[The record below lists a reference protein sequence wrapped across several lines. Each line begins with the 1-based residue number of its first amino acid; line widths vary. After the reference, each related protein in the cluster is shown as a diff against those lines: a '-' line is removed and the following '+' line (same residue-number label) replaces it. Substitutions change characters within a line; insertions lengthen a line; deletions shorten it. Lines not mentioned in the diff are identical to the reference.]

1 MKVLII
7 DDDPVITETVTIC
20 FGLRWA
26 DSEVVV
32 ADSGEQGLKA
42 LRTVSPDV
50 IMLDVGLPGI
60 DGFET
65 LRRLREMSDA
75 PVIMLTAKDSEVG
88 KVKGLEWGADD
99 YITKPFSHIE
109 LLARVKAVLRRTG
122 ESVRGKPQGQ
132 YHNAAAGL
140 DIDYDARTVSRHGQ
154 RVNLAPLEY
163 SLLCHLVASEG
174 KVVPHETLLI
184 RVWGRE
190 YAHDHDFLK
199 VYTRRLRTKLG
210 DDPQDPQ
217 LIHSERGVGY
227 MFQTR
232 NKGAYPA
239 DGQDRS

>member
-7 DDDPVITETVTIC
+7 EDDPLISETVTIC

-26 DSEVVV
+26 DAEVIV
-32 ADSGEQGLKA
+32 ADTGERGLKL
-42 LRTVSPDV
+42 LRTLAPDV

-65 LRRLREMSDA
+65 LRRLRELSDA
-75 PVIMLTAKDSEVG
+75 PVIMLTAKDGEVG

-122 ESVRGKPQGQ
+122 EAVGGKLQGR

-154 RVNLAPLEY
+154 RINLAPLEY

-174 KVVPHETLLI
+174 KVVPHETLLT

-190 YAHDHDFLK
+190 YARDQDYLK
-199 VYTRRLRTKLG
+199 VYTRRLRNKLG
-210 DDPQDPQ
+210 DDTQDPE

-227 MFQTR
+227 MFQVR
-232 NKGAYPA
+232 NKGGSPA
-239 DGQDRS
+239 NGPAHS

>member
-1 MKVLII
+1 
-7 DDDPVITETVTIC
+7 VTIC
-20 FGLRWA
+20 FGLRWTDA
-26 DSEVVV
+26 EVVV

-42 LRTVSPDV
+42 LRSVTPDV
-50 IMLDVGLPGI
+50 IMLDVGLPGM

-65 LRRLREMSDA
+65 LRRVRELSDA
-75 PVIMLTAKDSEVG
+75 PVIMLTAKDGEVG

-122 ESVRGKPQGQ
+122 ESARGKPQGV
-132 YHNAAAGL
+132 YHNPSAGL

-174 KVVPHETLLI
+174 KVVSHETLLT

-190 YAHDHDFLK
+190 YAQDADYLK

-210 DDPQDPQ
+210 DDPQDPE

-227 MFQTR
+227 MFQVR
-232 NKGAYPA
+232 LKGSSPA
-239 DGQDRS
+239 RGQDRS

>member
-7 DDDPVITETVTIC
+7 DDDPDITETVTIC
-20 FGLRWA
+20 FGLRWP
-26 DSEVVV
+26 DTEVVI
-32 ADSGEQGLKA
+32 AGSGEEA
-42 LRTVSPDV
+42 LRVVHATAPDV
-50 IMLDVGLPGI
+50 IMLDVGLPGM

-65 LRRLREMSDA
+65 LRRLRELSDA
-75 PVIMLTAKDSEVG
+75 PVIMLTAKDGEVG

-122 ESVRGKPQGQ
+122 ESSQGKPQGS

-140 DIDYDARTVSRHGQ
+140 DIDYGARTVTRHG
-154 RVNLAPLEY
+154 RRINLAPLEY
-163 SLLCHLVASEG
+163 RLLCHLVDSEG
-174 KVVPHETLLI
+174 KVVSHETLLT

-190 YAHDHDFLK
+190 YAHDQDYLK

-210 DDPQDPQ
+210 DDPQDPE

-232 NKGAYPA
+232 PKRGA
-239 DGQDRS
+239 RSSDEQPS